1 MNITDNS
8 NSTAQGQM
16 KTMQNNNTRTRFQLP
31 TKSLLTAAVAVALTG
46 CAITPQP
53 LTQEEQLQQLKAD
66 RAAMFDGQEA
76 LSGPLTLEEA
86 MARAVKYNL
95 DHRLKLMEEAL
106 SQRQLDLSRYDL
118 LPRLT
123 ASAGYVGRDSE
134 LASRSEDVVLRTE
147 SLVPSTSQDKNRRV
161 ADLSFTWNVLDF
173 GVSYYQAKQNADR
186 TLIMRERRRKVV
198 HSLMQQVR
206 QAYWLALGAQQ
217 MEKRIPG
224 LLKEIEQALANS
236 RKIERE
242 NLRAPLET
250 LTYRRQ
256 LLDTLRQLE
265 AVRDE
270 LAQAKPRLAALMNL
284 SPGQSFELQAPAE
297 LSEPTLSVSLEQME
311 ERALLNR
318 PELIEARYNERIG
331 VLETRKALARMLPG
345 LELNFGTHYDS
356 NSFLVDNQWNDAGLR
371 VSWNLVNLLSGPK
384 MMEAAETQLEVT
396 RAQRLALNMA
406 VLSQVHVAYRDFIGR
421 KRQFE
426 LARNLEDVDLGI
438 LEHTRNATRN
448 DAQGRLAEIRAAAS
462 ALFSELRL
470 YQSYG
475 ALHNAYGAIQA
486 TLGNDPLPQTVSSHD
501 VAALARAVAA
511 AAPENKTTR

>member
-1 MNITDNS
+1 MNITNNS
-8 NSTAQGQM
+8 NPIAQGQM

-31 TKSLLTAAVAVALTG
+31 TKSLMAAAVALVLTG
-46 CAITPQP
+46 CAITPEP
-53 LTQEEQLQQLKAD
+53 FTQDEQLQQLKTD
-66 RAAMFDGQEA
+66 RAEMFDGQEA
-76 LSGPLTLEEA
+76 LSGPLTLNEA
-86 MARAVKYNL
+86 IARAIKYNL

-106 SQRQLDLSRYDL
+106 SQRQLDLSSYSM

-123 ASAGYVGRDSE
+123 ASAGYVGRDTYA
-134 LASRSEDVVLRTE
+134 ASSSMDIATRTQ
-147 SLVPSTSQDKNRRV
+147 SLVPSTSQDRQRDV

-186 TLIMRERRRKVV
+186 TLIMQERRRKVV

-206 QAYWLALGAQQ
+206 HAYWLALGAQQ
-217 MEKRIPG
+217 MEERIPG
-224 LLKEIEQALANS
+224 LLMEIEQALENS

-242 NLRAPLET
+242 NLLSPLET
-250 LTYRRQ
+250 LNYQRQ

-270 LAQAKPRLAALMNL
+270 LGQARPRLAALLNL
-284 SPGQSFELQAPAE
+284 APGQPFKLAAPAE
-297 LSEPTLSVSLEQME
+297 LTVPTLSASLEEME

-331 VLETRKALARMLPG
+331 ALETRKALARLMPG
-345 LELNFGTHYDS
+345 LELNFGSHYDS
-356 NSFLVDNQWNDAGLR
+356 NSFLVYNQWTDVGLR
-371 VSWNLVNLLSGPK
+371 VSWNLVNLLSGPA
-384 MMEAAETQLEVT
+384 MMSAAEAQLDVA

-406 VLSQVHVAYRDFIGR
+406 VLSQVHVAYRSFVGN

-426 LARNLEDVDLGI
+426 LARNLEKVDLGI

-448 DAQGRLAEIRAAAS
+448 DAQGKLTEIRAATG
-462 ALFSELRL
+462 ALFSQLRL

-486 TLGNDPLPQTVSSHD
+486 TLGSDPLPDT
-501 VAALARAVAA
+501 VAAHDIATLAGAVAA
-511 AAPENKTTR
+511 ASGKSAP